1 MSRTPPIRG
10 EEGQIIPP
18 LLVVLAGVL
27 VFGLMMLQ
35 VGLAA
40 DFKSRAQTAAD
51 AAALAGAVNVKLQIE
66 TSSSEFVTPE
76 TINWP
81 LACAQAYVYAARN
94 RAQVTRCY
102 HEPGSFDILV
112 EVTGSDDLET
122 VGDTKKLEGDK
133 ANARARATP
142 FGLGGGLSG
151 GVGLPGGVGSSGPL
165 HGADPRLKKY
175 ADVAA
180 RFGLVITAGRDDHS
194 VNTSTGNRSLH
205 ADGHALDFGAPG
217 YPSAEAK
224 KKLLDFAEYA
234 SRTWGAQ
241 LEELIHTPLG
251 GRQIND
257 GHYFVY
263 SGITAQQHYNHVHLA
278 DVNPGGEDA
287 GPPSGDPGGGGG
299 LPGGGGFGFGG
310 LDVHLVRWDGQGGRT
325 PDIPGI
331 PAGVPGNLRAMLYN
345 VMLCES
351 SGDPR
356 AIEPPGGPGGDLGH
370 YGLFQFDLPTWQ
382 SVGGTGNPMDASVE
396 EQWARAVR
404 LYQMRGFQPW
414 QCADH
419 APGHLGY
426 T

>member
-1 MSRTPPIRG
+1 MSRAAQLRG

-18 LLVVLAGVL
+18 LIVVLAAML

-66 TSSSEFVTPE
+66 TSSSEFVSPE

-81 LACAQAYVYAARN
+81 LACAQAAIYAARN
-94 RAQVTRCY
+94 RAHVTSCT
-102 HEPGSFDILV
+102 HNQFDILV
-112 EVTGSDDLET
+112 TVRGSDDLQDI
-122 VGDTKKLEGDK
+122 GDTDQLDGDT
-133 ANARARATP
+133 AEARARATP

-151 GVGLPGGVGSSGPL
+151 GVSLPPGVGSSGPL

-217 YPSAEAK
+217 WPSPEAK

-234 SRTWGAQ
+234 SKTWGAQ

-257 GHYFVY
+257 GHYYVY
-263 SGITAQQHYNHVHLA
+263 TGITASQHYNHVHLA

-299 LPGGGGFGFGG
+299 LPGGGGLGFG
-310 LDVHLVRWDGQGGRT
+310 LDVHLVRWDGEGGRS

-331 PAGVPGNLRAMLYN
+331 PSSVPENLRQMLYN
-345 VMLCES
+345 IMLCES
-351 SGDPR
+351 SGNPR
-356 AIEPPGGPGGDLGH
+356 AIEPPGGNGGALGH
-370 YGLFQFDLPTWQ
+370 YGLFQFDIPTWE
-382 SVGGTGNPMDASVE
+382 SVGGTGNPIDASAE
-396 EQWARAVR
+396 EQWMRAVR
-404 LYQMRGFQPW
+404 LYQMRGFSPW
-414 QCADH
+414 ECADG
-419 APGHLGY
+419 GHLGY
-426 T
+426 V